1 MRDRLDD
8 IPFPDPGQVYDL
20 VRAGLVE
27 DGAFRDITTNAIVAP
42 DQQGRGN
49 FLAKES
55 GVLCGLTVATT
66 AFTAIDPE
74 VELRTRAVDGDWV
87 HAGTEFA
94 SVVGPLGAILSAERV
109 ALNFLQRLSGIAT
122 TTREMVQA
130 VGGLPVRV
138 LDTRK
143 TTPGLRSLERY
154 AVRMGGGYNHRFNLA
169 DGILIKDNHLAAA
182 RSRGMSI
189 ADAIGRAR
197 ELSPHTLRVEIE
209 VTTLEEAREAV
220 EAGADII
227 LLDNMPPPLMAQAVE
242 MVKGRCLLEAS
253 GGVTLENIREIA
265 ETGVDFISSG
275 ALTHSAKSLDISL
288 EVMTAE
294 LG

>member
-1 MRDRLDD
+1 
-8 IPFPDPGQVYDL
+8 
-20 VRAGLVE
+20 
-27 DGAFRDITTNAIVAP
+27 
-42 DQQGRGN
+42 
-49 FLAKES
+49 
-55 GVLCGLTVATT
+55 
-66 AFTAIDPE
+66 
-74 VELRTRAVDGDWV
+74 V
-87 HAGTEFA
+87 HAGAEFA

-122 TTREMVQA
+122 ATRAMVQA

-143 TTPGLRSLERY
+143 TTPGLRALERY
-154 AVRMGGGYNHRFNLA
+154 AVRMGGGYNHRFNLT

-182 RSRGMSI
+182 RSRGLSI
-189 ADAIGRAR
+189 ADAIRKAR

-209 VTTLEEAREAV
+209 VTTIEELGEAL
-220 EAGADII
+220 EAGADVV
-227 LLDNMPPPLMAQAVE
+227 LLDNMAPPLMAQAVE
-242 MVKGRCLLEAS
+242 MARGRCLLEAS

-275 ALTHSAKSLDISL
+275 ALTHSATSLDISL